1 MLDRIFK
8 NTEYGQIT
16 VWAKNETGSITRW
29 FDLSE
34 ADALHQAQQAA
45 IDLDVR
51 GYDVYFSTCPARSSG
66 ENGVGKARIKA
77 ADVACVPA
85 FFMDIDTLLDGSKL
99 GKKLPAGVTETV
111 AALDA
116 LSCSPTICVSSGH
129 GVHAYWVLREPMA
142 IASPEELE
150 TAKKLLRSF
159 ADAVVLATG
168 FSDCDAHAS
177 EPSRVLRVAGTSNHK
192 GGQLLPV
199 EVIDRVESP
208 EYDLEDL
215 RAFIS
220 AQEMRHSEMAD
231 NAEDN
236 ERSAPRFNAEQK
248 LLDKARRS
256 DPVLDA
262 LYHGDWKGRYPSQSE
277 ADLALCSKLAF
288 WFQKDAERVD
298 KIFRMSSLLRPKWDE
313 KHHGDGSTYGQKT
326 VEMAVSG
333 CSDVYSPHAFAPIG
347 AGIVPLVCD
356 AIIQELTSLHP
367 ERNDRYAWNDIG
379 NGNLF
384 ADLYKLRARYVPE
397 RSKWAVYD
405 GMVWRFD
412 TGSLEVMQLC
422 KELSDSLMAYA
433 LTITDEKIRQEY
445 MRFLSRWQRR
455 AMRETILKDA
465 ASVFPLQFSTFDRD
479 PILFNCQNG
488 TLNLDNGRFYP
499 HRPEDFLSKMSG
511 VNYDPAARCERWERF
526 VGEVMQNDTAKSR
539 FLQKALG
546 YTLTGDTRFECFF
559 ILYGP
564 SSRNGKGTC
573 METYAC
579 LMGDYGKSA
588 KPDTIAQRQFV
599 NGSGPSEDI
608 ARLIGA
614 RFVNISEPDKKLVLS
629 SALVKTLTGRDT
641 ITARFL
647 HENSI
652 EFRPEFKLFINTNY
666 LPQVTDVTLFSSG
679 RVMVIPFER
688 HFRDDEQDRDLKD
701 VLAQPESLSGILNW
715 ALAGLRGVIDE
726 GLNPP
731 GAIRLA
737 TDEYRE
743 RSDKIGRFV
752 AEVLEENPLAEER
765 MANVFARYQTWC
777 IANGIHSESSPN
789 FNAQL
794 KSYGRI
800 EKRRPAGSARTAS
813 PVSTLLGFRLSQQPL
828 KGFSNTEEAGYG
840 H

>member
-1 MLDRIFK
+1 MLDHIFK
-8 NTEYGQIT
+8 YAPSGFVT
-16 VWAKNETGSITRW
+16 VWAKNQTGSITRW

-34 ADALHQAQQAA
+34 ADTLHQAQQAA
-45 IDLDVR
+45 IDLDAR

-66 ENGVGKARIKA
+66 ENGAGKARIKA
-77 ADVACVPA
+77 ADVASVPA

-99 GKKLPAGVTETV
+99 GKRLPAGVTEAV
-111 AALDA
+111 AALEA
-116 LSCSPTICVSSGH
+116 LTCPPTVCVSSGH

-142 IASPEELE
+142 ITSPQDLE
-150 TAKKLLRSF
+150 SAKKLLRSF
-159 ADAVVLATG
+159 ADAVVTATG
-168 FSDCDAHAS
+168 FLDCDAHAS

-192 GGQLLPV
+192 MGQLLPV
-199 EVIDRVESP
+199 EVIERAQSP
-208 EYDLEDL
+208 EYDLKDL
-215 RAFIS
+215 QAFVS
-220 AQEMRHSEMAD
+220 AQEKRPSEKAD
-231 NAEDN
+231 NAKDN
-236 ERSAPRFNAEQK
+236 ERSASHLDGEQ
-248 LLDKARRS
+248 LLGKARRA
-256 DPVLDA
+256 DPLLDA
-262 LYHGDWKGRYPSQSE
+262 LYCGDWKVRYPSQSE

-288 WFQKDAERVD
+288 WFQKDAVRIDE
-298 KIFRMSSLLRPKWDE
+298 IFRQSSLFRVKWDE

-326 VEMAVSG
+326 VEMAISG
-333 CSDVYSPHAFAPIG
+333 CRDVYVPK
-347 AGIVPLVCD
+347 AGHYQGTRSVPYVSD
-356 AIIQELTSLHP
+356 AMVQALMSLHP
-367 ERNDRYAWNDIG
+367 EKNDRYAWNDIG

-397 RSKWAVYD
+397 RSKWAVFD
-405 GMVWRFD
+405 GRIWQFD
-412 TGSLEVMQLC
+412 LGGLAVMQLC

-433 LTITDEKIRQEY
+433 LTLTDEKTRQEY

-455 AMRETILKDA
+455 SFRETILKDA
-465 ASVFPLQFSTFDRD
+465 ASVYPLPFVAFDRD
-479 PILFNCQNG
+479 PMLFNCLNG
-488 TLNLDNGRFYP
+488 TLNLDNGRFSP
-499 HRPEDFLSKMSG
+499 HRPEDYLSKLSG
-511 VNYDPAARCERWERF
+511 VTFDPASRCERWERF
-526 VGEVMQNDTAKSR
+526 IDEVMQGDAGKAR

-546 YTLTGDTRFECFF
+546 YALTGDARHECFF

-564 SSRNGKGTC
+564 SSRNGKGTT
-573 METYAC
+573 METYAR

-588 KPDTIAQRQFV
+588 KPDTIAQRQTA

-614 RFVNISEPDKKLVLS
+614 RFVNVSEPDKKMVLS
-629 SALVKTLTGRDT
+629 AALVKTLTGRDT
-641 ITARFL
+641 VTARFL

-652 EFRPEFKLFINTNY
+652 EFRPEFKLFINSNY

-688 HFRDDEQDRDLKD
+688 HFREDEQDRDLKD

-752 AEVLEENPLAEER
+752 AEVLEEHPLGEARTTE
-765 MANVFARYQTWC
+765 VFARYQTWC
-777 IANGIHSESSPN
+777 FANGIHSESSPN

-813 PVSTLLGFRLSQQPL
+813 PVSMLLGFRLSNQLPR
-828 KGFSNTEEAGYG
+828 GFSNTEEAGYG

>member
-1 MLDRIFK
+1 MLNRIFK

-16 VWAKNETGSITRW
+16 VWAKNVTGSITRW
-29 FDLSE
+29 FDLSV
-34 ADALHQAQQAA
+34 ADALHQAHQAA
-45 IDLDVR
+45 IDLDAR

-66 ENGVGKARIKA
+66 ENGASKARIKA

-85 FFMDIDTLLDGSKL
+85 FFMDIDTLLDGAKL
-99 GKKLPAGVTETV
+99 GKKLPAEVTEAV

-116 LSCSPTICVSSGH
+116 LPCPPTICVSSGH

-142 IASPEELE
+142 ITSPQDLE
-150 TAKKLLRSF
+150 SAKKLLRSF
-159 ADAVVLATG
+159 ADAVVSATG

-177 EPSRVLRVAGTSNHK
+177 EPSRVLRLAGTRNHK

-199 EVIDRVESP
+199 EVIERAQSP
-208 EYDLEDL
+208 EYDLKDL
-215 RAFIS
+215 REFVS
-220 AQEMRHSEMAD
+220 AQEKQLSEKAD
-231 NAEDN
+231 DAEDN
-236 ERSAPRFNAEQK
+236 ERLASRLDEEQ
-248 LLDKARRS
+248 LLDKARRA
-256 DPVLDA
+256 DPLFDA
-262 LYHGDWKGRYPSQSE
+262 LYHGDWMGRYASQSE

-288 WFQKDAERVD
+288 WFQKDAFRID
-298 KIFRMSSLLRPKWDE
+298 KIFRQSSLFRAKWDE
-313 KHHGDGSTYGQKT
+313 KHFGNGSTYGQKT
-326 VEMAVSG
+326 VEMAISG
-333 CSDVYSPHAFAPIG
+333 CRDVYASK
-347 AGIVPLVCD
+347 AGSHQGSRSIPSVSD
-356 AIIQELTSLHP
+356 AMVQALMSLHP
-367 ERNDRYAWNDIG
+367 EKNDRYAWNDIG

-397 RSKWAVYD
+397 RSKWAVFD
-405 GMVWRFD
+405 GRIWQFD
-412 TGSLEVMQLC
+412 LGGLAVMQLC

-465 ASVFPLQFSTFDRD
+465 ASVYPLQFASFDRD
-479 PILFNCQNG
+479 PMLFNCQNG
-488 TLNLDNGRFYP
+488 TLNLDNGRFTP
-499 HRPEDFLSKMSG
+499 HRPEDYLSKMSG
-511 VNYDPAARCERWERF
+511 VVYDPDAKCERWEQF
-526 VGEVMQNDTAKSR
+526 IAEVMQGDAGKAR

-546 YTLTGDTRFECFF
+546 YALTGDARHECFF

-564 SSRNGKGTC
+564 SSRNGKGTT
-573 METYAC
+573 METFAR
-579 LMGDYGKSA
+579 LMGDYGRSA
-588 KPDTIAQRQFV
+588 KPDTIAQRQTA

-614 RFVNISEPDKKLVLS
+614 RFVNVSEPDKKMVLS
-629 SALVKTLTGRDT
+629 AALVKTLTGRDT
-641 ITARFL
+641 VTARFL

-688 HFRDDEQDRDLKD
+688 HFREDEQDRDLKD
-701 VLAQPESLSGILNW
+701 ILAQPESLSGILNW
-715 ALAGLRGVIDE
+715 ALSGLRGVIDE

-731 GAIRLA
+731 ASIKIA

-752 AEVLEENPLAEER
+752 AEVLEENPLAAEQTTK
-765 MANVFARYQTWC
+765 VFARYQAWC
-777 IANGIHSESSPN
+777 IANGIHSESLPN

-794 KSYGRI
+794 RSYGRI
-800 EKRRPAGSARTAS
+800 EKCRPSGSPRTAS
-813 PVSTLLGFRLSQQPL
+813 PVSTLLGFRLSPQPP
-828 KGFSNTEEAGYG
+828 KRFSNTEEAGYA